1 MLIEGPLNIAI
12 AEPADGQGKVL
23 VIGFQPEFQV
33 LDLSGQ
39 SHQFRAYLEELKVY
53 IEAPDGTDER
63 NRAGML
69 IVQQIAEQLLP
80 HIESGDLV
88 LEETMTV
95 QIRQSEQTVAV
106 VDLLS
111 SEKR

>member
-1 MLIEGPLNIAI
+1 MLIEGPLKIAI
-12 AEPADGQGKVL
+12 AEPEDGQGKVL
-23 VIGFQPEFQV
+23 VIGFQPDFQA

-39 SHQFRAYLEELKVY
+39 SRRFRAYLETLKQN
-53 IEAPDGTDER
+53 IEAPEATDER

-95 QIRQSEQTVAV
+95 QIRQNEQAVAV
-106 VDLLS
+106 TDLLS
-111 SEKR
+111 RNNR

>member
-12 AEPADGQGKVL
+12 AEPADGQGKIL
-23 VIGFQPEFQV
+23 VIGFQPEFQQ
-33 LDLSGQ
+33 LDLPEQ
-39 SHQFRAYLEELKVY
+39 SRRFRAYLEMLGGSVTGSDR
-53 IEAPDGTDER
+53 IDER

-95 QIRQSEQTVAV
+95 QIRQSEQSVAITY
-106 VDLLS
+106 LLAR
-111 SEKR
+111 ERR

>member
-1 MLIEGPLNIAI
+1 MLIEGPLKIAI
-12 AEPADGQGKVL
+12 AEPEDGQGKIL
-23 VIGFQPEFQV
+23 VIGFQSEFQA
-33 LDLSGQ
+33 LDRSGQ
-39 SHQFRAYLEELKVY
+39 ARRFRAYLEVLNEN
-53 IEAPDGTDER
+53 ITAPEGTDER

-95 QIRQSEQTVAV
+95 QIRQDEQAFAV
-106 VDLLS
+106 SDLLAR
-111 SEKR
+111 ENP